1 MNIKNIRVEEIN
13 PAPYNPRIDLQPGD
27 PEYDALKKSIEQFG
41 YIDPLIWNEKT
52 GHLVGGHQR
61 YKILMEN
68 KPKEITVSVVY
79 LNEDEEKALNIALNK
94 ISGDWDEYKLE
105 QVLLELK
112 VANFDMSL
120 TGFSDEELL
129 ETLPSDTE
137 IDTVEEDNFDVHKA
151 LDKIKEPETKYGDVW
166 QLGRHILVCGDATKL
181 EDVKKLMG
189 ENKAALIVT
198 DPPYNVA
205 VKSDSKKLND
215 DGHASILNDEMAA
228 AEFDEFLR
236 AVFMNYSYVMNDQAA
251 IYVFHPSSFQIAFEN
266 EMRNAGMEIRSQ
278 CVWVKNAASF
288 GWSQYRYQHE
298 PVFYAY
304 KKGYSPAWYGDRKQT
319 TVWKA
324 GLETEIPEPSTVWE
338 ISRGDVSKYVHPTQ
352 KPLELINIPIANSS
366 KKGDIVL
373 DFFGGSGSTLMTCEQ
388 TERQCRLL
396 ELDPYF
402 CDVIKMRYQEAT
414 GDVPVLISSL

>member
-1 MNIKNIRVEEIN
+1 MNIRTVPVEKIN

-112 VANFDMSL
+112 VSNFDMSL

-137 IDTVEEDNFDVHKA
+137 IDAVEEDNFDVHKA
-151 LDKIKEPETKYGDVW
+151 LDKIKDPETKYGDVW

-236 AVFMNYSYVMNDQAA
+236 AVFLNYSHVMSNQAA
-251 IYVFHPSSFQIAFEN
+251 IYVFHPSSYQIAFEN

-278 CVWVKNAASF
+278 CVWVKNAPTF
-288 GWSQYRYQHE
+288 GWAQYRYQHE

-304 KKGYSPAWYGDRKQT
+304 KKGCSPAWYGDRKQT

>member
-129 ETLPSDTE
+129 KTLPSDTE

-236 AVFMNYSYVMNDQAA
+236 AVFTNYSYVMNDQAA